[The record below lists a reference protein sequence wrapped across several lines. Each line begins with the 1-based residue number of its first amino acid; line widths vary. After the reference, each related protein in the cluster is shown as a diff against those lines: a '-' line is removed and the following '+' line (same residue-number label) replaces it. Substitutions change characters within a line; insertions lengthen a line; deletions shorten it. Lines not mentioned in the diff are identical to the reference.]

1 MHEYILAIVLTCLL
15 YWYFNIYNIN
25 KCIVINKVIN
35 KDINKDIINLS
46 NKLIDE
52 D

>member
-1 MHEYILAIVLTCLL
+1 MHEYILALILTFLL

-25 KCIVINKVIN
+25 KCIVINKYIPEIN
-35 KDINKDIINLS
+35 DNINNLS
-46 NKLIDE
+46 NKLINE

>member
-1 MHEYILAIVLTCLL
+1 MHEYILAITLTSLL

-25 KCIVINKVIN
+25 KCIVINKSIPKLN
-35 KDINKDIINLS
+35 DNLNNLS
-46 NKLIDE
+46 NKLINE

>member
-1 MHEYILAIVLTCLL
+1 MEEYILALILTIIL

-25 KCIVINKVIN
+25 KCIVINKYVPEIN
-35 KDINKDIINLS
+35 HNINNLS

>member
-1 MHEYILAIVLTCLL
+1 MHHILALVITILL

-25 KCIVINKVIN
+25 KCIVINKYIPEIN
-35 KDINKDIINLS
+35 DNINNLS
-46 NKLIDE
+46 NKLINE